1 MKNLN
6 ESRRDVPAE
15 RPAETQQDP
24 KVISMEG
31 HRSKNSGESSSL
43 ISKREIEDL
52 RGRWTTVQ
60 STFVDNPQKA
70 VEEASALVSSAIKE
84 IDEWFKSQRIQ
95 IDKQLSKGTSAT
107 TEDLRVAL
115 QQYRDFFDRLLSL

>member
-1 MKNLN
+1 M
-6 ESRRDVPAE
+6 
-15 RPAETQQDP
+15 
-24 KVISMEG
+24 
-31 HRSKNSGESSSL
+31 
-43 ISKREIEDL
+43 ISKRELEDL

-84 IDEWFKSQRIQ
+84 IDEWFKNQRTE

-107 TEDLRVAL
+107 TEDLRVTL

>member
-6 ESRRDVPAE
+6 EPRRDLPAE

-24 KVISMEG
+24 QVISMEE
-31 HRSKNSGESSSL
+31 HRSKTSGESSL
-43 ISKREIEDL
+43 ISKREMEDL

>member
-6 ESRRDVPAE
+6 EPLRDVPAE
-15 RPAETQQDP
+15 RPAEIQQDP
-24 KVISMEG
+24 QVIPIGGYRGKS
-31 HRSKNSGESSSL
+31 SGESSL

-60 STFVDNPQKA
+60 STFVDNPRKA
-70 VEEASALVSSAIKE
+70 VEEASALVSSAIEE
-84 IDEWFKSQRIQ
+84 IDERFKNRRTE
-95 IDKQLSKGTSAT
+95 IDKQSKGASAT

>member
-1 MKNLN
+1 L
-6 ESRRDVPAE
+6 
-15 RPAETQQDP
+15 
-24 KVISMEG
+24 
-31 HRSKNSGESSSL
+31 
-43 ISKREIEDL
+43 EDL

-84 IDEWFKSQRIQ
+84 IDEWFKNQRTE

-107 TEDLRVAL
+107 TEDLRVTL